1 VEDFKMHC
9 YNGHR
14 ISWHFSIAALSTI
27 SVLALLLGLS
37 SCNGSSI
44 VLPDE
49 HTIIVSMT
57 PADSFTPQEITVNP
71 GDVVKFVNTDTDP
84 HAPNVDPG
92 NLRSG
97 GPVSDATLPSGV
109 APGDTYEWT
118 VPSDAQEGT
127 MWFYHCRFH
136 GTAGDGHR
144 LGQDMVGLITVINP
158 PEFQVDAT
166 ASDTFDPE
174 TINVEP
180 GTVIVW
186 RNIDTDPHAPIVDP
200 LNVAAGGPDS
210 DAVFPSGVEPG
221 TSYSWRVPIDA
232 VLGTDW
238 FYHCRFH
245 GVAGDGTS
253 LGTGMVGLIVSN

>member
-1 VEDFKMHC
+1 MHLSIS
-9 YNGHR
+9 HR
-14 ISWHFSIAALSTI
+14 KHWHFITTALSVVI
-27 SVLALLLGLS
+27 GVAWVMGLS

-44 VLPDE
+44 VLPGE
-49 HTIIVSMT
+49 NSIIVNMT
-57 PADSFTPQEITVNP
+57 PLDAFDPLEITVQP

-97 GPVSDATLPSGV
+97 GPDSDSVMPTGV

-118 VPSDAQEGT
+118 VPADAAEGEV
-127 MWFYHCRFH
+127 WFYHCRFH

-166 ASDTFDPE
+166 SSDTFDPE
-174 TINVEP
+174 TINIEP
-180 GTVIVW
+180 GTLIVW

-210 DAVFPSGVEPG
+210 DAVFPTGVQPG

-232 VLGTDW
+232 VAATQW

-245 GVAGDGTS
+245 GTAGDGTS